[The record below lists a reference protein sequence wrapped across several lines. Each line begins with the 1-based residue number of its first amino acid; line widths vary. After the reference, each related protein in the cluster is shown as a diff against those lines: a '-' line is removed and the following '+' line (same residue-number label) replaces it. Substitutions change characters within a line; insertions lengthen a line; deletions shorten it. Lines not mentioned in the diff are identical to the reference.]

1 MNDNTYE
8 LNKELRGLKNDR
20 KMTERSIA
28 FQQTEI
34 ANKLKGEMGNDMMDI
49 LNGNKKIEI
58 PLKQKV
64 KFRIKRFFD
73 KLFEIL

>member
-1 MNDNTYE
+1 MNDNSYE

-34 ANKLKGEMGNDMMDI
+34 ANKLKGEMGKDMMDI

-64 KFRIKRFFD
+64 QFRIKRFFD

>member
-34 ANKLKGEMGNDMMDI
+34 ANKLKGEMGKDMMDI

-64 KFRIKRFFD
+64 QFRIKRFFD

>member
-1 MNDNTYE
+1 MNDNSYE

-34 ANKLKGEMGNDMMDI
+34 ANKLKGEMGKDMMDI

-64 KFRIKRFFD
+64 KFRINRFFD

>member
-34 ANKLKGEMGNDMMDI
+34 ANKLKGEMGKDMMDI

-58 PLKQKV
+58 SLKQKV

>member
-1 MNDNTYE
+1 MNDNSYE

-34 ANKLKGEMGNDMMDI
+34 AKKLKGEMGKDMMDI

-64 KFRIKRFFD
+64 KFRINRFFD